1 MSRAGTT
8 ERARARAGAVS
19 RLSSALKVR
28 PGEGRVA
35 VRVLAMMF
43 VVWSGFAIGGN
54 AVEGLLFARFGPDAL
69 PYLFVG
75 LGFATAAVMLT
86 MNTVLQRP
94 NPQRLLVRTLPGMA
108 VAVLGMRALLL
119 FGARWLYPAMW
130 LSMMVLW
137 TAIGVV
143 IWGVAGAVH
152 DTRQAKRLFPL
163 YGSALILGG
172 VVGGIATAPLATWLG
187 AENLLLLWAGSFVVT
202 FLLARSALRTAG
214 VRVAARSRSRR
225 PSVSVRSRLA
235 EGLRSIRSSPLLFWM
250 SVSIALL
257 AILYFSLSF
266 LFARAATARFPDAD
280 RLSGFLGLFM
290 GLTSATALVIGL
302 FVANRLFARFGLASM
317 VVALALL
324 YLGGFA
330 VVASSITFVT
340 LFVFRFVQMVWVNGV
355 WAGAWQSLYNV
366 VPPERRDGTRAII
379 DGVALQAGVAAAGVI
394 LILADRALGPRAV
407 AAIGLS
413 VAVLA
418 ALTTWRLRRS
428 YAGAVVDALRAGNP
442 EVFLAEEEPFGGIRR
457 DAAALSAVAG
467 FAADPDPV
475 VRRICMEI
483 LLQVAEVDSM
493 PVILERLHDSDPVVR
508 ALALRGAAA
517 FGSAVPADIAHP
529 MLNDG
534 DPSVRLAA
542 VEAFGARNDGSPEP
556 DPLSVLLT

>member
-1 MSRAGTT
+1 MGRAGTT
-8 ERARARAGAVS
+8 DRAGRAEHAGRAGGAS

-43 VVWSGFAIGGN
+43 VIWSGFAIGGN

-75 LGFATAAVMLT
+75 LGVTTAAVMLA

-94 NPQRLLVRTLPGMA
+94 NPQRVLVRMLPVMA
-108 VAVLGMRALLL
+108 AAVLGMRALLL
-119 FGARWLYPAMW
+119 IGAKWLYPAMW
-130 LSMMVLW
+130 LAMMVIW

-143 IWGVAGAVH
+143 IWGVAAAVH

-172 VVGGIATAPLATWLG
+172 VVGGIATAPLAAWLG
-187 AENLLLLWAGSFVVT
+187 AENLLFLWAASLGVT
-202 FLLARSALRTAG
+202 FLLARSSLRAAG
-214 VRVAARSRSRR
+214 VRIGIRSRSRQ
-225 PSVSVRSRLA
+225 PAVPLRSKLQD
-235 EGLRSIRSSPLLFWM
+235 GLRSVRASPLLFWM

-266 LFARAATARFPDAD
+266 LFARAVTARFPDAD

-290 GLTSATALVIGL
+290 GLTSAAALVIGL

-330 VVASSITFVT
+330 VVTTSMTFAM
-340 LFVFRFVQMVWVNGV
+340 LFAFRFVQMVWVNGV

-366 VPPERRDGTRAII
+366 VPPERRDGTRAIV
-379 DGVALQAGVAAAGVI
+379 DGVFLQAGVAVAGVV
-394 LILADRALGPRAV
+394 LILADRVLTPRAV
-407 AAIGLS
+407 AWMGLS

-418 ALTTWRLRRS
+418 ALATWRLRRA

-442 EVFLAEEEPFGGIRR
+442 EVFLAEEEPFGGI
-457 DAAALSAVAG
+457 
-467 FAADPDPV
+467 
-475 VRRICMEI
+475 
-483 LLQVAEVDSM
+483 
-493 PVILERLHDSDPVVR
+493 
-508 ALALRGAAA
+508 
-517 FGSAVPADIAHP
+517 
-529 MLNDG
+529 
-534 DPSVRLAA
+534 
-542 VEAFGARNDGSPEP
+542 
-556 DPLSVLLT
+556 